1 MIRLKIDETV
11 LKAMVELEGYSF
23 EEAQLSYTKRENLP
37 DSAFCGPHR
46 SYPAHDAAHVRN
58 GLARLG
64 TFGHR
69 LSPAVRARILS
80 CLKARAKRFGIEVS
94 ETIEGK
100 LALAKYDEELDPKTR
115 KQWLQEI
122 EETRKWYEET
132 ISKKE

>member
-1 MIRLKIDETV
+1 LKFDESV

-23 EEAQLSYTKRENLP
+23 EEAQLSYVKRENLP

-46 SYPAHDAAHVRN
+46 TYPAHDAAHVRN

-69 LSPAVRARILS
+69 LSPAVRASILR

-100 LALAKYDEELDPKTR
+100 LVLAKFDEELDSKTR
-115 KQWLQEI
+115 QKWLTEI
-122 EETRKWYEET
+122 EESRKWYEET
-132 ISKKE
+132 ISKK